1 MQYLGIPIFA
11 SRFTKMKC
19 TQLMDKIL
27 TKVQMWQT
35 RHLSFA
41 GMAAHINSVIFD
53 IISNWASIFVMP
65 HEVIER
71 INQICR
77 NFSWGGAANFK
88 RIPHILLG
96 QTCLPRNNGGL
107 GIQDFATW
115 NKAKIAKLIWLI
127 AEKKDVL

>member
-1 MQYLGIPIFA
+1 MKYLRIPVTT
-11 SRFTKMKC
+11 SRFTKIEC
-19 TQLMDKIL
+19 SQLMDKIL
-27 TKVQMWQT
+27 TKVQIWQT
-35 RHLSFA
+35 THLSFA
-41 GMAAHINSVIFD
+41 GRTVLINSMIFD
-53 IISNWASIFVMP
+53 IISYWASIFVMP

-88 RIPHILLG
+88 RIPHISWGKICLL
-96 QTCLPRNNGGL
+96 RKNGGL
-107 GIQDFATW
+107 GIKDFTTW